1 LFLHDLLRL
10 IVADR
15 VAEMATECE
24 DPEKVAEAVD
34 VGVERELELLLDETD
49 VLVAGPELEPL
60 PTTPKPVLVDATPVS
75 VAVTGHQVTLS

>member
-15 VAEMATECE
+15 VAEMATEFE

-60 PTTPKPVLVDATPVS
+60 PTTSKPVLVDATPVS